1 MTVQELRNRG
11 YKVRV
16 LHNRLYN
23 GYHKWQVG
31 SRDCRA
37 FSGVPIDPDAKG
49 GSTQIIIDS
58 PSGKHFQGVAIC
70 SKKDNYNKKLGVRI
84 ALGRCGVLNESVTTE

>member
-1 MTVQELRNRG
+1 MTIQQLRNNG

-31 SRDCRA
+31 DIDHVKKY
-37 FSGVPIDPDAKG
+37 GPLDPDSKG
-49 GSTQIIIDS
+49 GSTQVVIDS
-58 PSGKHFQGVAIC
+58 PTGEHFTGLAMC
-70 SKKDNYNKKLGVRI
+70 SKKENYNKKKI
-84 ALGRCGVLNESVTTE
+84 